1 MLKSN
6 ELLESICNRLANL
19 TPNWKGTM
27 EKMKEQ
33 RPNMCSKD
41 IYLSE
46 RSSHVSEVYLQVSL
60 AKICKRMKRVD
71 LHPIP
76 DGASTL
82 SYDFHVRNGRL
93 VVDNKD
99 GKSYT
104 DYDGLIKVDDLPVIF
119 EVKLSHLF
127 SSRRGTNRVCRL
139 DRINHIA
146 APVQE
151 FFGTEDFGYVAVI
164 TKENVSNNPVQDDFR
179 KNGGILIPF
188 FWSNDNFRVKV
199 KEYAKKY
206 KLYE

>member
-6 ELLESICNRLANL
+6 ELLENICNRLANL

-27 EKMKEQ
+27 EKMKEE

-41 IYLSE
+41 IFLSE
-46 RSSHVSEVYLQVSL
+46 RSSHISEVYLQVSL

-76 DGASTL
+76 DGASTVN
-82 SYDFHVRNGRL
+82 YNFQYRNGRL

-99 GKSYT
+99 GKSHT

-119 EVKLSHLF
+119 EVKISHLF
-127 SSRRGTNRVCRL
+127 SSRRGTNRVLRL
-139 DRINHIA
+139 DRINHVA
-146 APVQE
+146 LPVQE
-151 FFGTEDFGYVAVI
+151 FFKTEDFGYVAVI
-164 TKENVSNNPVQDDFR
+164 SKENVRDSLLEREF
-179 KNGGILIPF
+179 KENGGILIPF
-188 FWSNDNFRVKV
+188 FWSSDAFRDKI
-199 KEYAKKY
+199 KQYAKKY